1 MPNILFVCL
10 GNICRSPAAEAYFR
24 HHVQERGLDHAFCI
38 DSAGTGGWHAGEPAD
53 ARMRSA
59 AQKRGVEIS
68 SHARQI
74 ASSDAD
80 ADLIVVMDKANHK
93 DVTDLP
99 WVEPSRVRCLL
110 EFHPETSRTEVPD
123 PYYDGTKAFDLVLDL
138 VDTATYAL
146 LDYLQE
152 RELV

>member
-24 HHVQERGLDHAFCI
+24 HHVRERGLGHSFRI

-59 AQKRGVEIS
+59 SQARGIQINS
-68 SHARQI
+68 QARQI
-74 ASSDAD
+74 APSDAS
-80 ADLIVVMDKANHK
+80 ADLIVVMDQDNLR
-93 DVTDLP
+93 DVTELS
-99 WVEPSRVRCLL
+99 WVDADRVRCLL

-123 PYYDGTKAFDLVLDL
+123 PYYDGGEAFDLVLDL
-138 VDTATYAL
+138 VDAATLAL
-146 LDYLQE
+146 LDYLE
-152 RELV
+152 SSGLD